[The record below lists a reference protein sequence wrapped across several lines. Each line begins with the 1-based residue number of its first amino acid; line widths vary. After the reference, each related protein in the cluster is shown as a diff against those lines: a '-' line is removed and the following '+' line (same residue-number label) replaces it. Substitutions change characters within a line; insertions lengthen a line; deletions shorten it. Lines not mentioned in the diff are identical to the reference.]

1 MTLTA
6 KDVAEITRLLEES
19 AFDELHLEMEG
30 LKLMLR
36 RAGAPA
42 ATRPD
47 GGVTGNPVAGTGAGP
62 GNDPAASRAAPT
74 APGKP
79 PPTAARDT
87 AGSRDAGPSRDSAV
101 ARDPA
106 VQDVPAPLLGTFY
119 RSPKPGSPPFVEV
132 GSTVEEDT
140 IIGIIEVMKL
150 MNTVRAG
157 ARGQVTEILARD
169 GVLVE
174 YGETL
179 LRVRRASPA

>member
-19 AFDELHLEMEG
+19 AFDELNLEMEG
-30 LKLMLR
+30 LKLTLR
-36 RAGAPA
+36 RSGAPA
-42 ATRPD
+42 SPAAASPAAASPIAASPIAAS
-47 GGVTGNPVAGTGAGP
+47 PVAAS
-62 GNDPAASRAAPT
+62 PAAPGRQPPAA
-74 APGKP
+74 
-79 PPTAARDT
+79 
-87 AGSRDAGPSRDSAV
+87 

-106 VQDVPAPLLGTFY
+106 IQDVPAPLLGTFY
-119 RSPKPGSPPFVEV
+119 RAPKPGAPPFVEV

-157 ARGQVTEILARD
+157 TRGQVTEIAARD

-179 LRVRRASPA
+179 LRVRRASPT